1 MHKKVID
8 ISIGISPDMLIYP
21 GDPKPQIET
30 ISSIETDGA
39 KVSSISFG
47 SHTGTHIDAPSHI
60 FEDGVTIDRI
70 QLDGLVGKALVLDL
84 LIKKNVVTGNDIEAS
99 YRHFADI
106 SGISILLLKTGNFA
120 YLDRSAA
127 DWIVEN
133 GFITVGID
141 GMSVDDSSRMSV
153 HKLLLGNGINIVE
166 YLNLCAVGEGVYD
179 FICFPLKIIGCDGA
193 PARAVL
199 IAYR

>member
-8 ISIGISPDMLIYP
+8 ISVGISPDMLIYP

-153 HKLLLGNGINIVE
+153 HKLLLGNCINIVE

-179 FICFPLKIIGCDGA
+179 FICLPLKIIGCDGA

-199 IAYR
+199 FED

>member
-1 MHKKVID
+1 MID

>member
-1 MHKKVID
+1 
-8 ISIGISPDMLIYP
+8 MLIYP

-60 FEDGVTIDRI
+60 FEDGVTIDQI

-84 LIKKNVVTGNDIEAS
+84 LIKKNVVTGNDIEVS
-99 YRHFADI
+99 YRHFANV

-127 DWIVEN
+127 DWIIEN
-133 GFITVGID
+133 GFRTVGID
-141 GMSVDDSSRMSV
+141 GMSVDGPSRMSV
-153 HKLLLGNGINIVE
+153 HKLLLGNCINIVE

-179 FICFPLKIIGCDGA
+179 FICLPLKIIGCDGA

-199 IAYR
+199 IADR

>member
-8 ISIGISPDMLIYP
+8 ISVGISPDMLIYP

-179 FICFPLKIIGCDGA
+179 FICLPLKIIGCDGA

-199 IAYR
+199 IADR

>member
-8 ISIGISPDMLIYP
+8 ISVGISPDMLIYP
-21 GDPKPQIET
+21 SDPKPQIET

-84 LIKKNVVTGNDIEAS
+84 LIKKNVVTGNDIEVS
-99 YRHFADI
+99 YRHFANV

-120 YLDRSAA
+120 YLDGSAA

-133 GFITVGID
+133 GFKTVGID
-141 GMSVDDSSRMSV
+141 AMSVDDSSRMSV
-153 HKLLLGNGINIVE
+153 HKRLLGNDINIVE
-166 YLNLCAVGEGVYD
+166 YLNLCAVDEGVYD
-179 FICFPLKIIGCDGA
+179 FMCLPLKIIGCDGA

-199 IAYR
+199 FED

>member
-1 MHKKVID
+1 MHKKIID
-8 ISIGISPDMLIYP
+8 ISVGISPDMLIYP

-30 ISSIETDGA
+30 ISSIGTDGA

-99 YRHFADI
+99 YRYFANVSD
-106 SGISILLLKTGNFA
+106 ISILLLKSGNFA

-127 DWIVEN
+127 DWIIEH

-141 GMSVDDSSRMSV
+141 GMSVDAPSRTSV
-153 HKLLLGNGINIVE
+153 HKLLLGNDINIVE

-179 FICFPLKIIGCDGA
+179 FICLPLKIIGCDGA

-199 IAYR
+199 IVDR